1 MKLFLYLSLLF
12 LTSCSL
18 FPEKKEKEISQ
29 YYFSPPAFSLERFPA
44 ALKDSSKSCM
54 DSVLELSRANKS
66 YVWENGVLSEAQ
78 IQNLKKYEKGSP
90 EVLEKGDHIL
100 IWSPEMMDLNK
111 PIHHVVPQHLFL
123 NKSFEKELLEE
134 SLIDSQPREVLQFRV
149 HLQNGEIVLMK
160 KFYGDHKTVD
170 AREAVGQ
177 LMEGVKGSFE
187 GIKEVELSH
196 SHPMYALTV
205 SDKNGRKKY
214 DLPVHISSED
224 YAVVHYLMGTLP
236 SGVVFSIK
244 AIVPNGFYYKSS
256 FKAK

>member
-1 MKLFLYLSLLF
+1 MKLFYLSFLL
-12 LTSCSL
+12 LTSCSFL
-18 FPEKKEKEISQ
+18 SEKNRDDISQ
-29 YYFSPPAFSLERFPA
+29 YYFLSPSSLSERFPA
-44 ALKDSSKSCM
+44 ALKDSAKSCM
-54 DSVLELSRANKS
+54 DSVLDLSRANRN

-78 IQNLKKYEKGSP
+78 IQNLKKYEKGSS
-90 EVLEKGDHIL
+90 ELLEKGDRIL
-100 IWSPEMMDLNK
+100 VWSPEMIDFNK

-123 NKSFEKELLEE
+123 NKSFEKELLKE
-134 SLIDSQPREVLQFRV
+134 SLIDSQPREVLQFRI

-160 KFYGDHKTVD
+160 KFYGNHKTVD

-177 LMEGVKGSFE
+177 LIEGIKGSFE
-187 GIKEVELSH
+187 GVKEVELSH
-196 SHPMYALTV
+196 THPMYALTV

-224 YAVVHYLMGTLP
+224 YAVVHYLMGALP

-244 AIVPNGFYYKSS
+244 AIVPNGFFYKSS